1 MWTMAEPVDV
11 SGAHR
16 VRSVEPAISRWQR
29 LLYSDNFWGWLF
41 VLPTVIGILV
51 FAAGPILAAFA
62 ISLTRWNIVNPPVFV
77 GLDNYQE
84 VLFEQELFWIALR
97 NTLTYIVGVIPL
109 QMSVALLIAL
119 ALNQGLRYQALF
131 RTLYFLPS
139 VCSTVALALVWRVLF
154 DYKLGVL
161 NWFLDLVGLAPVP
174 WLMRPSVAMPA
185 LIIMSAWQGIGY
197 PTVLWLAGLQGIPQ
211 SYYDAAKVDGAG
223 RLALFRHVTWPL
235 LTPTTFFM
243 LIIACINS
251 FQVFEGTYVL
261 TGGGPQRATYTLVF
275 FIYEDAFRNFIMG
288 RASAVAY
295 VLFAFIMVLTAVQL
309 RLQKRWVN
317 YDL

>member
-1 MWTMAEPVDV
+1 MAEPVDV
-11 SGAHR
+11 SGAGR
-16 VRSVEPAISRWQR
+16 VRPVEPASSRWQR
-29 LLYSDNFWGWLF
+29 LRYSDNFWGWLF

-84 VLFEQELFWIALR
+84 VVFEQELFWIALR
-97 NTLTYIVGVIPL
+97 NTLTYMVGVIPL

-139 VCSTVALALVWRVLF
+139 VCSTVALALIWRVLF

-197 PTVLWLAGLQGIPQ
+197 PMVLWLAGLQGIPQ

-295 VLFAFIMVLTAVQL
+295 VLFAFILVLTVVQL

>member
-1 MWTMAEPVDV
+1 MAEPVDV

-16 VRSVEPAISRWQR
+16 VRSVEPASSRWQR

-295 VLFAFIMVLTAVQL
+295 VLFAFILALTVVQL

>member
-1 MWTMAEPVDV
+1 VVTEVGDV
-11 SGAHR
+11 SGAPR
-16 VRSVEPAISRWQR
+16 ARSVEPASSRWQR

-62 ISLTRWNIVNPPVFV
+62 ISLTRWNIVDPPVFV
-77 GLDNYQE
+77 GLANYQE
-84 VLFEQELFWIALR
+84 VVFEQELFWIALR
-97 NTLTYIVGVIPL
+97 NTLTYMVGVIPL

-139 VCSTVALALVWRVLF
+139 VCSTVALALIWRVLF

-197 PTVLWLAGLQGIPQ
+197 PMVLWLAGLQGIPQ

-295 VLFAFIMVLTAVQL
+295 VLFAFILVLTVAQL

>member
-1 MWTMAEPVDV
+1 MAEVGGV
-11 SGAHR
+11 SGAPR
-16 VRSVEPAISRWQR
+16 AGSVEAASSRWQR
-29 LLYSDNFWGWLF
+29 LLYSDDFWGWLF
-41 VLPTVIGILV
+41 VLPTVIGIVV

-62 ISLTRWNIVNPPVFV
+62 ISLTRWNIVDPPLFV

-84 VLFEQELFWIALR
+84 VVFQQELFWIALR
-97 NTLTYIVGVIPL
+97 NTLTYMVGVIPL

-161 NWFLDLVGLAPVP
+161 NGCLDLVGLAPVP
-174 WLMRPSVAMPA
+174 WLMKPSVAMPA

-211 SYYDAAKVDGAG
+211 SYYDAARVDGAG
-223 RLALFRHVTWPL
+223 PVALFRHVTWPL

-295 VLFAFIMVLTAVQL
+295 VLFAFILALTVAQL
-309 RLQKRWVN
+309 RLQRRWVN